1 MNSRMTFLLNPILC
15 LVSLTAINAYSSG
28 AGPGACLEL
37 KPAHDN
43 LDTQTSTSP
52 FAVIPSKTNY
62 TASDKITVTL
72 EARCGYKFIGFLI
85 QARRADNSA
94 DRTEVLGTF
103 DIATNTK
110 QLCTNA
116 ALTHANAAYKT
127 TLDVTWNAPSTSGTG
142 HIVFKVTFVE
152 VKSKFWQAVTSK
164 VVEETGQPALDL
176 ATDSTES
183 PVLDNSNCPIVPTG
197 IKFAQNSECGVTRGC
212 YSDCG
217 ADGCS
222 FEVSWNFNGN
232 NPNADFTLKLKAST
246 TETFSQ
252 YIAIGFSADNKMGT
266 DSVTECVYAAA
277 DSSVDVFNSFNTGR
291 SNTRNSHPK
300 AAITSLSGKLEN
312 NVLECSFTRQKDG
325 ANDVNVFAL
334 STPYYMFFASGE
346 ATAAKAIAQHTSIP
360 LVSSAV
366 IDMSKIEIHSLAQ
379 TGAITQHTTTTVE
392 SYQHTTTTVESSVV
406 TDLYNT
412 EKHSASPTTRSLVQA
427 HGSLMTIAW
436 VMAASIGLII
446 ARYFKQ
452 VWPNSSFLGQN
463 IWFQIHRTCMIV
475 ALVATCIAFIII
487 FADVQDW
494 TESPVRIENAHPY
507 IGVLVTFLC
516 IVNPIMAI
524 FRPHPG
530 SDNRVYFNWAHWA
543 VGTSAYVLGLIT
555 VTIGTRMSR
564 AQIAD
569 SAVWVMVGFIV
580 WQMLVILCFELIQLL
595 ASKKRYVTSY
605 ELQTKGAPQQ
615 APQEQPKA
623 ESGTLKIGLFL
634 LHVVVV
640 VAFTIAVIVFIA
652 M

>member
-1 MNSRMTFLLNPILC
+1 MNSRMNRLLNLILC
-15 LVSLTAINAYSSG
+15 LVSLPAINAYSSG
-28 AGPGACLEL
+28 AGPGACSEL

-43 LDTQTSTSP
+43 LDTQTSISP

-72 EARCGYKFIGFLI
+72 QARCGYKFKGFLI
-85 QARRADNSA
+85 QARRADNSTV
-94 DRTEVLGTF
+94 RTEVVGTF
-103 DIATNTK
+103 DTQTNTK
-110 QLCTNA
+110 QLCTGTNSD
-116 ALTHANAAYKT
+116 ALTHANAAEKT
-127 TLDVTWNAPSTSGTG
+127 SLDLTWNAPSTPGTG

-183 PVLDNSNCPIVPTG
+183 PVLDNSNCPVVPTG
-197 IKFAQNSECGVTRGC
+197 NKFVQNSECGITRGC

-232 NPNADFTLKLKAST
+232 NPNANFTLKALT
-246 TETFSQ
+246 TATTSQ
-252 YIAIGFSADNKMGT
+252 YIAIGFSADSKMGT

-277 DSSVDVFNSFNTGR
+277 DSSVDVFNSFNIGR
-291 SNTRNSHPK
+291 SNSRNTNPK
-300 AAITSLSGKLEN
+300 AAITSISGKLEN

-325 ANDVNVFAL
+325 ENDANVFAL
-334 STPYYMFFASGE
+334 STPYYMFFASGV
-346 ATAAKAIAQHTSIP
+346 ATPAKAIAQHTTTP

-366 IDMSKIEIHSLAQ
+366 IDLSKNEIHSA
-379 TGAITQHTTTTVE
+379 T
-392 SYQHTTTTVESSVV
+392 
-406 TDLYNT
+406 
-412 EKHSASPTTRSLVQA
+412 PTTRSLLQA

-436 VMAASIGLII
+436 VAAASIGLII

-452 VWPNSSFLGQN
+452 VWPNSSFLGQK

-494 TESPVRIENAHPY
+494 TTSPVTVQNAHPY
-507 IGVLVTFLC
+507 LGVIVTFLC

-530 SDNRVYFNWAHWA
+530 TDNRVYFNWAHWA

-595 ASKKRYVTSY
+595 ASKERNVTSY
-605 ELQTKGAPQQ
+605 ELQQKGAPQQ

-623 ESGTLKIGLFL
+623 ESGTLKIALFL